1 MMNWSKKDSTGR
13 EDRHGR
19 GLGVRIANRLT
30 TTVFA
35 CAATTTLAIV
45 ALVNAGQVGAVTRWA
60 GDGEFG
66 APYQTAVAYP
76 ADVGPE
82 SATVSL
88 ADGVLDVPEL
98 SHPMLPEGCGLVA
111 STTGLGESTY
121 ATPPQED
128 HDCPRDVTV
137 PKRDNFG
144 CFLNFFG
151 GNRRCKFELKCPLER
166 VYERSRS
173 VTFGGGDDGI
183 TVETTETEDM
193 CGYGKCGDFNVAAVP
208 E

>member
-1 MMNWSKKDSTGR
+1 MNRRKKDSTVR

-35 CAATTTLAIV
+35 CAATITLAIV

-98 SHPMLPEGCGLVA
+98 SHPLLPEGCDLVA

-128 HDCPRDVTV
+128 HDCPPDVTV

-144 CFLNFFG
+144 CMLNFFG
-151 GNRRCKFELKCPLER
+151 GDYRCRYEDTCKLER
-166 VYERSRS
+166 VYELSVS
-173 VTFGGGDDGI
+173 VTVGHGDLQI
-183 TVETTETEDM
+183 ERTETEDM
-193 CGYGKCGDFNVAAVP
+193 CGYGDCGDFNVAGVP